1 MVFKLSPNSSG
12 GWNEVVLHA
21 FKNNGSNVGAG
32 GGVPVGSLTFDSA
45 HNLYG
50 TAPQGGIVKGGTLGA
65 GVIFKLSQNST
76 KAWQETVLHTF
87 SGPDGAG
94 PASGLLFDSAGK
106 LLGTTAS
113 GGVSNGSACGG
124 ISCGVVFEIKP

>member
-1 MVFKLSPNSSG
+1 M
-12 GWNEVVLHA
+12 
-21 FKNNGSNVGAG
+21 
-32 GGVPVGSLTFDSA
+32 
-45 HNLYG
+45 
-50 TAPQGGIVKGGTLGA
+50 KGGTLGA

-113 GGVSNGSACGG
+113 GGVDRKS
-124 ISCGVVFEIKP
+124 VV